1 MGGYTEASVTRGD
14 QEKQQ
19 EGTQR
24 GETVSGRD
32 DEIMMAIISYI
43 IQAPAI

>member
-1 MGGYTEASVTRGD
+1 MGGHIEASVTRRD

-24 GETVSGRD
+24 GETVSGKD
-32 DEIMMAIISYI
+32 DGIMLTMMSYI

>member
-1 MGGYTEASVTRGD
+1 MGGHTEASVTRGD

-24 GETVSGRD
+24 GETVRTRD
-32 DEIMMAIISYI
+32 DEMLTININTF
-43 IQAPAI
+43 QAPAI